1 MVLAVRELVGF
12 KPQPE
17 WQDVGKLRD
26 RLLRPI
32 PPTPHRCMAG
42 RREMIQFCL
51 DLRAEFRVAWR
62 LCRFLAPISH
72 DPAYAGRLL
81 LTKVRF
87 NGAFVLAVALAALGA
102 RQAFVRDYTRSV
114 ARCYSTGFYL
124 YGRPGTAKSHT
135 VRRVLDHEVCEL
147 YTYQR
152 GHLTAMGLFELIR
165 SHPDDVIVL
174 DDLTSLLRSEVALEV
189 LLGAQAVISGIGID
203 AEIADH
209 QRRDA
214 VERKRVER
222 GAKSSAGDHG
232 ARMII
237 CR

>member
-1 MVLAVRELVGF
+1 LLVVALVLAVRELVGF

-102 RQAFVRDYTRSV
+102 RQAFEGLSERLREIGG
-114 ARCYSTGFYL
+114 AMRCAAL
-124 YGRPGTAKSHT
+124 
-135 VRRVLDHEVCEL
+135 
-147 YTYQR
+147 
-152 GHLTAMGLFELIR
+152 
-165 SHPDDVIVL
+165 VIL
-174 DDLTSLLRSEVALEV
+174 DD
-189 LLGAQAVISGIGID
+189 
-203 AEIADH
+203 ADL
-209 QRRDA
+209 Q
-214 VERKRVER
+214 
-222 GAKSSAGDHG
+222 SSPSA
-232 ARMII
+232 A
-237 CR
+237 